1 MTVNIKMVVDVNDTA
16 ADGRL
21 IETWEI
27 EGHIKDALTE
37 WTGNDVKF
45 FAVDVIECEK
55 NSTLTNKQEAQ
66 L

>member
-55 NSTLTNKQEAQ
+55 IQ